1 MCKTK
6 CVDKTIFISYYL
18 HFRYH
23 WCSFNNSNGREKIT
37 TTIKWQKRPT
47 TGWKEET
54 WSNGKDD
61 SLSRQISNVHE
72 SIVERSEDVCNS
84 EDIFTFTGLKFK
96 RSKNLRLQKWLKKF
110 IPNKIPSVLEH
121 YMYLRTKRDV
131 LFSTLLFLTLSWS
144 HTMEIKRKI
153 TA

>member
-1 MCKTK
+1 MFLQQFKWK
-6 CVDKTIFISYYL
+6 RKNNNNDKMAKKSHNRL
-18 HFRYH
+18 ERR
-23 WCSFNNSNGREKIT
+23 NL
-37 TTIKWQKRPT
+37 IKR
-47 TGWKEET
+47 
-54 WSNGKDD
+54 KDD

-110 IPNKIPSVLEH
+110 IPNKIPSLLEH

>member
-1 MCKTK
+1 MFLQQFKWRRK
-6 CVDKTIFISYYL
+6 NNNNDKMAKKSHNRL
-18 HFRYH
+18 ERR
-23 WCSFNNSNGREKIT
+23 NL
-37 TTIKWQKRPT
+37 IKR
-47 TGWKEET
+47 
-54 WSNGKDD
+54 KDD

>member
-1 MCKTK
+1 MFLQQFKWK
-6 CVDKTIFISYYL
+6 RKNNNNDKMAKKSHNRL
-18 HFRYH
+18 ERR
-23 WCSFNNSNGREKIT
+23 NL
-37 TTIKWQKRPT
+37 IKR
-47 TGWKEET
+47 
-54 WSNGKDD
+54 KDD

-72 SIVERSEDVCNS
+72 SIVERSKDVCNS

-110 IPNKIPSVLEH
+110 ISNKIPSVLEH

>member
-1 MCKTK
+1 MFLQQFKWK
-6 CVDKTIFISYYL
+6 RKNNNNDKMAKKSHNRL
-18 HFRYH
+18 ERR
-23 WCSFNNSNGREKIT
+23 NL
-37 TTIKWQKRPT
+37 IKR
-47 TGWKEET
+47 
-54 WSNGKDD
+54 KDD

-110 IPNKIPSVLEH
+110 IPNKIPSVQEH

>member
-1 MCKTK
+1 MFLQQFKWERK
-6 CVDKTIFISYYL
+6 NNNNDKMAKKSHNRL
-18 HFRYH
+18 ERR
-23 WCSFNNSNGREKIT
+23 NL
-37 TTIKWQKRPT
+37 IKR
-47 TGWKEET
+47 
-54 WSNGKDD
+54 KDD

-110 IPNKIPSVLEH
+110 IPNKIPSVQEH

>member
-1 MCKTK
+1 MFLQQFKWK
-6 CVDKTIFISYYL
+6 RKNNNNDKMA
-18 HFRYH
+18 
-23 WCSFNNSNGREKIT
+23 EKSHNRLERRNL
-37 TTIKWQKRPT
+37 IKR
-47 TGWKEET
+47 
-54 WSNGKDD
+54 KDD

>member
-1 MCKTK
+1 MFLQQFKWRRK
-6 CVDKTIFISYYL
+6 NNNNDKMAKKSHNRL
-18 HFRYH
+18 ERR
-23 WCSFNNSNGREKIT
+23 NL
-37 TTIKWQKRPT
+37 IKR
-47 TGWKEET
+47 
-54 WSNGKDD
+54 KDD

-110 IPNKIPSVLEH
+110 ISNKIPSVLEH

>member
-1 MCKTK
+1 MFLQQFKWK
-6 CVDKTIFISYYL
+6 RKNNNNDKMAKKSHNRL
-18 HFRYH
+18 ERR
-23 WCSFNNSNGREKIT
+23 NL
-37 TTIKWQKRPT
+37 IKR
-47 TGWKEET
+47 
-54 WSNGKDD
+54 KDD

>member
-1 MCKTK
+1 MFLQQFKWK
-6 CVDKTIFISYYL
+6 RKNNNNDKMAKKSHNRL
-18 HFRYH
+18 ERR
-23 WCSFNNSNGREKIT
+23 NL
-37 TTIKWQKRPT
+37 IKR
-47 TGWKEET
+47 
-54 WSNGKDD
+54 KDD

-110 IPNKIPSVLEH
+110 ISNKIPSVLEH

>member
-1 MCKTK
+1 MFLQQFKWK
-6 CVDKTIFISYYL
+6 RKNNNNDKMAK
-18 HFRYH
+18 
-23 WCSFNNSNGREKIT
+23 NSHNRLERRNL
-37 TTIKWQKRPT
+37 IKR
-47 TGWKEET
+47 
-54 WSNGKDD
+54 KDD

-121 YMYLRTKRDV
+121 YMYLRTKRNV

>member
-1 MCKTK
+1 MFLQQFKWK
-6 CVDKTIFISYYL
+6 RKNNNNDKMAKKSHNRL
-18 HFRYH
+18 ERR
-23 WCSFNNSNGREKIT
+23 NL
-37 TTIKWQKRPT
+37 IKR
-47 TGWKEET
+47 
-54 WSNGKDD
+54 KDD

-84 EDIFTFTGLKFK
+84 EDIFTFTGLKLK

-110 IPNKIPSVLEH
+110 ISNKIPSVLEH

>member
-1 MCKTK
+1 MFLQQFKWERK
-6 CVDKTIFISYYL
+6 NNNNDKMAKKSHNRL
-18 HFRYH
+18 ERR
-23 WCSFNNSNGREKIT
+23 NL
-37 TTIKWQKRPT
+37 IKR
-47 TGWKEET
+47 
-54 WSNGKDD
+54 KDD